1 MILTRSNVIFMGN
14 NIKWSCP
21 GLREYRSLRCNT
33 HNPRRIRP
41 ETGNQCSVR
50 ETRPT
55 LPRVLTVI
63 FATTISRS
71 ESDHASEY
79 LRRKTEN
86 RVLGDLGGPVTFE
99 EKTRGFRTAAVAVV
113 HPRSAPPPCPAAF
126 RRRRTTTD
134 ARPGREAPSPCRKKK
149 KIYIS
154 RISVTLEG
162 DQHLR
167 DNNIP
172 KPISYDELYNDWRCQ
187 RQPGQAGGSE
197 FSRSLR
203 VLHNIEMIGSCVEY
217 V

>member
-86 RVLGDLGGPVTFE
+86 RVLGDLEGPVTFE

-149 KIYIS
+149 RYIS
-154 RISVTLEG
+154 PGSLLPWRVTNTYG
-162 DQHLR
+162 IITFPNRSRTMSCTTIGGANGSR
-167 DNNIP
+167 DKLADPN
-172 KPISYDELYNDWRCQ
+172 S
-187 RQPGQAGGSE
+187 A
-197 FSRSLR
+197 
-203 VLHNIEMIGSCVEY
+203 VL
-217 V
+217 